1 MWRARSILAALDG
14 GVPSLNALGEAIRL
28 AQWGNGRVTGLTV
41 TPSYEGDLSLVGVPD
56 LGGIL
61 AGPCEDILERALDVA
76 EALGVRIKV
85 LCEEGEPHIKILERA
100 ESEGSDL
107 IVMGASGRS
116 PFWSV
121 ILGSVMTNVIAR
133 SRTDVLVIPEGAT
146 VKWECALLALDLSG
160 SARSVAERA
169 LEWAA
174 AYGCAIK
181 VALLPSSPFNPNGA
195 KPGEAESLQWI
206 VCEGAREVGVRCE
219 ILPQCAGA
227 PKALGAVAEAVEAD
241 MIVMGSS
248 GRTGIGRLLGGCAPE
263 RIVSGYKRPVL
274 IARRG
279 ASRSSGP

>member
-14 GVPSLNALGEAIRL
+14 GAPSLNALGEAIRL

-41 TPSYEGDLSLVGVPD
+41 APSYEGDLSLVGVRD
-56 LGGIL
+56 LDSVL
-61 AGPCEDILERALDVA
+61 AGPCEEILEGALDVA
-76 EALGVRIKV
+76 EALGVRIKI
-85 LCEEGEPHIKILERA
+85 LCEEGEPHVKILERA

-107 IVMGASGRS
+107 IVMGASRRS

-121 ILGSVMTNVIAR
+121 LLGSVMTSVIAR
-133 SRTDVLVIPEGAT
+133 SRTDVLVIPEGAR
-146 VKWECALLALDLSG
+146 VKWECALLALDPAG
-160 SARSVAERA
+160 NGESVAERA

-174 AYGCAIK
+174 AYGCALK
-181 VALLPSSPFNPNGA
+181 VTLLSAYAFRPNGA

-206 VCEGAREVGVRCE
+206 VCEEAREAGVRCE

-241 MIVMGSS
+241 MIIMGSS

-263 RIVSGYKRPVL
+263 RIVSGSKRPVL